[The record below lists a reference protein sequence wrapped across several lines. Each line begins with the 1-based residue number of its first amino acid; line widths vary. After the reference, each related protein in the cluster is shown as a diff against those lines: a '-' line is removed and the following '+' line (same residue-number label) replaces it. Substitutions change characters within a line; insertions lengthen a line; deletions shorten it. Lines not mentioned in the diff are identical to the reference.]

1 MPEGYSEN
9 SNTLVV
15 EAEKFSFETVT
26 QENGN
31 ATVIRFQ
38 LQNPEVRPGDVLL
51 VLSGADIHFH
61 GLIGKIEEGS
71 AIATDR
77 RSLLPS
83 SMVH

>member
-15 EAEKFSFETVT
+15 EAKQFSFETVT

-38 LQNPEVRPGDVLL
+38 LQNPDVRAGDVLL
-51 VLSGADIHFH
+51 VLSGSDIHFH
-61 GLIGKIEEGS
+61 GLIGRVDEGS

-77 RSLLPS
+77 GSLLPS
-83 SMVH
+83 GLVH

>member
-15 EAEKFSFETVT
+15 EAEKFGFETIS

-38 LQNPEVRPGDVLL
+38 LQNPEIRAGDVLL
-51 VLSGADIHFH
+51 VLSGSDIHFH
-61 GLIGKIEEGS
+61 GLIGRVEEGS

-83 SMVH
+83 GLVN

>member
-15 EAEKFSFETVT
+15 EAEKFSFETLT

-38 LQNPEVRPGDVLL
+38 LQNPEIRPGDVLL
-51 VLSGADIHFH
+51 VLSGAEIRFH

-77 RSLLPS
+77 RSLLLS
-83 SMVH
+83 GLVH

>member
-15 EAEKFSFETVT
+15 EADQFSFETVT

-38 LQNPEVRPGDVLL
+38 LQNPDIRAGDVLL
-51 VLSGADIHFH
+51 VLSGSDIRFH
-61 GLIGKIEEGS
+61 GLIGRVDESS

-83 SMVH
+83 GLVH

>member
-15 EAEKFSFETVT
+15 EADQFSFETVT

-38 LQNPEVRPGDVLL
+38 VQNPDIRAGDVLL
-51 VLSGADIHFH
+51 VLSGSDIHFH
-61 GLIGKIEEGS
+61 GLIGRVGEGS

-77 RSLLPS
+77 SSLLPS
-83 SMVH
+83 GLVH

>member
-1 MPEGYSEN
+1 MPEGYGEN

-15 EAEKFSFETVT
+15 EAEKFSFETVS

-38 LQNPEVRPGDVLL
+38 LQNPEVRAGDVLL
-51 VLSGADIHFH
+51 VLSGSDIHFH
-61 GLIGKIEEGS
+61 GLIGRVEEGS

-83 SMVH
+83 SLVH

>member
-15 EAEKFSFETVT
+15 EANQFSFETVT

-38 LQNPEVRPGDVLL
+38 LQNPEVRAGDVLL
-51 VLSGADIHFH
+51 VLSGTDIHFH
-61 GLIGKIEEGS
+61 GLIGRVDEGS

-77 RSLLPS
+77 GSLLPS
-83 SMVH
+83 GLVH

>member
-1 MPEGYSEN
+1 MPEGYGEN

-83 SMVH
+83 SLVH

>member
-15 EAEKFSFETVT
+15 EAEKFAFETVS

-38 LQNPEVRPGDVLL
+38 LQNPEIRAGDVLL
-51 VLSGADIHFH
+51 VLSGSDIHFH
-61 GLIGKIEEGS
+61 GLIGRVEEGS

-83 SMVH
+83 GLVN

>member
-1 MPEGYSEN
+1 MPEGYGEN

-15 EAEKFSFETVT
+15 EIDKFSFETVT

-38 LQNPEVRPGDVLL
+38 LQNPEVRAGDVLL
-51 VLSGADIHFH
+51 VLSGNDIHFH
-61 GLIGKIEEGS
+61 GLIGRVEEGS

-77 RSLLPS
+77 HSLLPS